1 VTAAGLAVSACS
13 SSEPEG
19 SAVTEDPSTSSSV
32 SVSTPPTSGASGV
45 SGTTGTNA
53 SAGCNA
59 EATQVDIGTY
69 VEQSRVVGDSMDTW
83 MIRLPKNYSQEV
95 AAPLVFNFH
104 GAGSNPKEQV
114 LYSNFDAHADEDHA
128 ILVAPKSR
136 ERAWSPLKG
145 PDAELIDYLLAE
157 IPARYCVDL
166 DRVFSTGMSS
176 GAFTHGGARVHPPRR
191 VCGLCRCDGQLLF
204 SRCMWGTEPIDIMTF
219 HGTADPIVEFGNEQ
233 PIDGIATEGGVAA
246 RFATGWSQHNGC
258 DPQPEDTK
266 IGSDVTQRVWAGC
279 EDGGSV
285 TFYVIDGGGHT
296 WPGAIALPEQRFG
309 ATTTTIS
316 ATDLIWEFFMSHSL
330 GD

>member
-1 VTAAGLAVSACS
+1 MIAAGLAVSACS
-13 SSEPEG
+13 SAEPEG
-19 SAVTEDPSTSSSV
+19 SAVTEERSTSSSV
-32 SVSTPPTSGASGV
+32 SVSTSPTSGASGA
-45 SGTTGTNA
+45 SGTPATNA
-53 SAGCNA
+53 SAGC
-59 EATQVDIGTY
+59 QSQVPHVDIGTY

-83 MIRLPKNYSQEV
+83 MIRLPKNYSQDV

-176 GAFTHGGARVHPPRR
+176 GAFTTAVLACTHPDAYAAFAG
-191 VCGLCRCDGQLLF
+191 VTANFYSVEACG
-204 SRCMWGTEPIDIMTF
+204 GTEPIDIMTF

-309 ATTTTIS
+309 ATTATIS